1 MEKIRLVDE
10 TVQEITRIDKVNG
23 RVEIDIQDKTSEEIE
38 ALFAVPARLVT
49 IELLTSENEK
59 YGELSGYTVLDGVML
74 KGGVK
79 TVLLSKA
86 VDVTEERLVAAESYA
101 LKAMVIAEDLKNNGI
116 PYEQNEVL
124 SASVIVARASAQTLN
139 DADSLKVKA
148 IYSNWE
154 ELVFEGYVATTPGF
168 KFTHEGN
175 LYKTIHENQR
185 FQADWIPGQG
195 TESIFTRIDEAHT
208 GTLDDPIPASVNM
221 EYVKGQY
228 YLENSR
234 VYLMNREGMEDGEG
248 IVLQFLPSSLVE
260 QYFELVASD
269 AV

>member
-1 MEKIRLVDE
+1 MEKIRLVDG
-10 TVQEITRIDKVNG
+10 TVQEITRIDNVNG

-38 ALFAVPARLVT
+38 ALFDVPARLVT

-79 TVLLSKA
+79 TVLLSKTI
-86 VDVTEERLVAAESYA
+86 DITEERLVAAESYA
-101 LKAMVIAEDLKNNGI
+101 LRAMVIAEDLKNNGL

-124 SASVIVARASAQTLN
+124 NASVMIARANAQMLN

-148 IYSNWE
+148 IYNTWE
-154 ELVFEGYVATTPGF
+154 KLVFEEYVAEDSGF

-175 LYKTIHENQR
+175 LYKTVFENQR

-195 TESIFTRIDEAHT
+195 TESIFTRIDETHT
-208 GTLDDPIPASVNM
+208 GTLDDPIPASPNM
-221 EYVKGQY
+221 EYVKGRY
-228 YLENSR
+228 YLENDH

-248 IVLQFLPSSLVE
+248 IILQFFPSVLVG
-260 QYFELVASD
+260 QYFELVTS

>member
-86 VDVTEERLVAAESYA
+86 VDVTEERLVAAES
-101 LKAMVIAEDLKNNGI
+101 
-116 PYEQNEVL
+116 
-124 SASVIVARASAQTLN
+124 
-139 DADSLKVKA
+139 
-148 IYSNWE
+148 
-154 ELVFEGYVATTPGF
+154 
-168 KFTHEGN
+168 
-175 LYKTIHENQR
+175 
-185 FQADWIPGQG
+185 
-195 TESIFTRIDEAHT
+195 
-208 GTLDDPIPASVNM
+208 
-221 EYVKGQY
+221 
-228 YLENSR
+228 
-234 VYLMNREGMEDGEG
+234 
-248 IVLQFLPSSLVE
+248 
-260 QYFELVASD
+260 
-269 AV
+269 